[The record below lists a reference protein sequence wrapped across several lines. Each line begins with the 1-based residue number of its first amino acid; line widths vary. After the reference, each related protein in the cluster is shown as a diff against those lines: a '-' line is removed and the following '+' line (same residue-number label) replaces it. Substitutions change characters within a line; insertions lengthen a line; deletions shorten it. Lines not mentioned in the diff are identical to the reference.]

1 MDLPFIDAHVHLSRD
16 TAQERQVFPKPGA
29 ADAWFW
35 ASPDKVGRYLD
46 WFGMSHVVFLNIM
59 DTRRMTRA
67 RLSKSGATPTEE
79 EVDAV
84 RRDMQSR
91 VSRFNDWGCEIH
103 RRDRRLVPCVYI
115 DPVLFGVEGAISE
128 LERSLAAGATGVKMH
143 PDISGFRPDEQ
154 QLWPLFAR
162 MQELDVPVVFDT
174 GASRHSTEDHGRP
187 ALFADLLESFPR
199 LTVVLAHLASAYWD
213 EREDLAARFPNVVFD
228 TAGGFNNPMY
238 AARGG
243 LRALP
248 EDDAVRLIRKI
259 GAHRVMFGSDGP
271 AFDPFWQAH
280 QIARLP
286 LERGELELVLSGT
299 ARRVYR
305 LQ

>member
-16 TAQERQVFPKPGA
+16 TAQERQVFPKAGA
-29 ADAWFW
+29 ADSWFW

-46 WFGMSHVVFLNIM
+46 WFGMSHLVFLNIM

-67 RLSKSGATPTEE
+67 RLSKLGTEPTAEE
-79 EVDAV
+79 RETI
-84 RRDMQSR
+84 RQDMQAR
-91 VSRFNDWGCEIH
+91 VSRFNDWACDIQ

-115 DPVLFGVEGAISE
+115 DPVLFGVEGAILE
-128 LERSLAAGATGVKMH
+128 LERSVPAGARGVKMH
-143 PDISGFRPDEQ
+143 PDISGFKPDNRE
-154 QLWPLFAR
+154 LWPLFAR
-162 MQELDVPVVFDT
+162 IQELELPVVFDT
-174 GASRHSTEDHGRP
+174 GASRHSSEDHGRP
-187 ALFADLLESFPR
+187 ALFSDLLEAFPR

-213 EREDLAARFPNVVFD
+213 EREVLARRFDNVVFD

-248 EDDAVRLIRKI
+248 EDDAVRLIRNI

-286 LERGELELVLSGT
+286 LERGELELVLAGT
-299 ARRVYR
+299 AKRVYR
-305 LQ
+305 LE